1 MAEHQALV
9 QVLPVQLADRAQ
21 GRARGGNV
29 ASVETS
35 GPTVD
40 DAIDTAL
47 EKLDLDEDQVELEI
61 LSEGGDGQPARVR
74 ATPRSEVVTE
84 PAAAAAA
91 EGNGEVEWDESLAT
105 AGREIVEDLLDYMGF
120 PGDVDILAAGKE
132 NGTPT
137 LTLAIVD
144 GESMGA
150 LIGRRG
156 ETLQA
161 FQFITQLLVN
171 RRLGHW
177 TRVLLDIEGYR
188 SRRERYL
195 KDTALRAA
203 EKAMRYRESI
213 ELDPMIPS
221 ERRIVHLT
229 LASHESVTARNM
241 GARVGVHTS
250 AAYEPGLIDTLG
262 GVLVARIPAEFTT
275 CFVNEY
281 VAGKRRQTIESVAEK
296 LTYEQLLPEWRNP
309 PVVHL
314 GPLNQELDS
323 ALVSRFPRSL
333 VGVTP
338 QGWMRAW
345 GEDGLVSPVDWAD
358 ADRVLAK

>member
-1 MAEHQALV
+1 M
-9 QVLPVQLADRAQ
+9 
-21 GRARGGNV
+21 
-29 ASVETS
+29 ASVETT

-40 DAIDTAL
+40 DAIDAAL
-47 EKLDLDEDQVELEI
+47 EKLDLDEDQVDLVI
-61 LSEGGDGQPARVR
+61 LSEGGDGESARVR
-74 ATPRSEVVTE
+74 ATPRSEIDVSLEHDVATTTE
-84 PAAAAAA
+84 
-91 EGNGEVEWDESLAT
+91 GGEVEWDETLAT

-120 PGDVDILAAGKE
+120 PGEVDVLRAGKE

-137 LTLAIVD
+137 LALAVVD

-161 FQFITQLLVN
+161 FQFISQLLVN

-229 LASHESVTARNM
+229 LATHESVTTHSEGEGDNR
-241 GARVGVHTS
+241 RVIV
-250 AAYEPGLIDTLG
+250 EPT
-262 GVLVARIPAEFTT
+262 P
-275 CFVNEY
+275 EY
-281 VAGKRRQTIESVAEK
+281 VQQHGG
-296 LTYEQLLPEWRNP
+296 
-309 PVVHL
+309 PVERSERP
-314 GPLNQELDS
+314 GPGGRGGF
-323 ALVSRFPRSL
+323 SRGGRPGGR
-333 VGVTP
+333 GR
-338 QGWMRAW
+338 GYGGGGYR
-345 GEDGLVSPVDWAD
+345 GRG
-358 ADRVLAK
+358 

>member
-1 MAEHQALV
+1 
-9 QVLPVQLADRAQ
+9 
-21 GRARGGNV
+21 V

-35 GPTVD
+35 GPNVD
-40 DAIDTAL
+40 DAIDAAL
-47 EKLDLDEDQVELEI
+47 EELDLDEDQVDLEI

-74 ATPRSEVVTE
+74 ATPRSEISTE
-84 PAAAAAA
+84 SVA
-91 EGNGEVEWDESLAT
+91 ERDLGEGVEGEWDESLAT

-120 PGDVDILAAGKE
+120 PGEVDILRAGKE
-132 NGTPT
+132 NDTPT
-137 LTLAIVD
+137 LTMAVVD

-171 RRLGHW
+171 RRVGHW

-229 LASHESVTARNM
+229 LAAHEFVTTHSEGEGDNR
-241 GARVGVHTS
+241 RVIV
-250 AAYEPGLIDTLG
+250 EPTADFVAQHG
-262 GVLVARIPAEFTT
+262 GPAPRAERPVAPGGRGGFSRGGRPGGGGGGGRGRSGFGGGGG
-275 CFVNEY
+275 Y
-281 VAGKRRQTIESVAEK
+281 RR
-296 LTYEQLLPEWRNP
+296 
-309 PVVHL
+309 
-314 GPLNQELDS
+314 
-323 ALVSRFPRSL
+323 
-333 VGVTP
+333 
-338 QGWMRAW
+338 
-345 GEDGLVSPVDWAD
+345 
-358 ADRVLAK
+358 

>member
-1 MAEHQALV
+1 MSEHQV
-9 QVLPVQLADRAQ
+9 PVRARAAQHADPGLA
-21 GRARGGNV
+21 RARGGNV
-29 ASVETS
+29 VSVETS

-40 DAIDTAL
+40 DAIDAAL

-74 ATPRSEVVTE
+74 ATPRNEVVAE
-84 PAAAAAA
+84 PTTAIAAP
-91 EGNGEVEWDESLAT
+91 EGNGEVEWDETLAT

-120 PGDVDILAAGKE
+120 PGDVDVLAAGKE

-203 EKAMRYRESI
+203 EKAMRYRESQ

-229 LASHESVTARNM
+229 LADHESVITHSEGEGDNR
-241 GARVGVHTS
+241 RVIVEAT
-250 AAYEPGLIDTLG
+250 P
-262 GVLVARIPAEFTT
+262 
-275 CFVNEY
+275 EY
-281 VAGKRRQTIESVAEK
+281 VAAHGGPAETSERPPAPGGRGGGFSRGGRPPGRGRGGFSGGSGGSGGGYRR
-296 LTYEQLLPEWRNP
+296 
-309 PVVHL
+309 
-314 GPLNQELDS
+314 
-323 ALVSRFPRSL
+323 
-333 VGVTP
+333 
-338 QGWMRAW
+338 
-345 GEDGLVSPVDWAD
+345 
-358 ADRVLAK
+358 

>member
-1 MAEHQALV
+1 
-9 QVLPVQLADRAQ
+9 
-21 GRARGGNV
+21 V

-40 DAIDTAL
+40 DAIDAAL
-47 EKLDLDEDQVELEI
+47 EQLDLDEDQVDLEI
-61 LSEGGDGQPARVR
+61 LSEGGDGAPARVR
-74 ATPRSEVVTE
+74 ATPRSEIGVE
-84 PAAAAAA
+84 PATTEGGDGAA
-91 EGNGEVEWDESLAT
+91 VEWDENLAT

-120 PGDVDILAAGKE
+120 PGDVDVLRAGKE

-137 LTLAIVD
+137 LTMAVVD
-144 GESMGA
+144 GDSMGA

-203 EKAMRYRESI
+203 EKAMRYREQI

-229 LASHESVTARNM
+229 LASHEFVTTHSEGEGDNR
-241 GARVGVHTS
+241 RVIV
-250 AAYEPGLIDTLG
+250 EPTPD
-262 GVLVARIPAEFTT
+262 
-275 CFVNEY
+275 Y
-281 VAGKRRQTIESVAEK
+281 VAEHG
-296 LTYEQLLPEWRNP
+296 
-309 PVVHL
+309 
-314 GPLNQELDS
+314 GP
-323 ALVSRFPRSL
+323 VSRERGPDRGGRGGGFSRGGRGGGGPR
-333 VGVTP
+333 GR
-338 QGWMRAW
+338 GGYGGGGGGYR
-345 GEDGLVSPVDWAD
+345 
-358 ADRVLAK
+358 R

>member
-1 MAEHQALV
+1 M
-9 QVLPVQLADRAQ
+9 
-21 GRARGGNV
+21 

-40 DAIDTAL
+40 DAIDAAL
-47 EKLDLDEDQVELEI
+47 EQLDLDEDQVDLEI

-74 ATPRSEVVTE
+74 ATPRSEVTGAVSSAVE
-84 PAAAAAA
+84 LL
-91 EGNGEVEWDESLAT
+91 EGEGGEIEHDESLAT

-120 PGDVDILAAGKE
+120 PGDVDVLRAGKE

-137 LTLAIVD
+137 LVLAVVD

-171 RRLGHW
+171 RRVGHW

-195 KDTALRAA
+195 KDTALRSA
-203 EKAMRYRESI
+203 EKAMRFREPI

-229 LASHESVTARNM
+229 LADHESVTTHSEGEGDNR
-241 GARVGVHTS
+241 RVIV
-250 AAYEPGLIDTLG
+250 EPTAD
-262 GVLVARIPAEFTT
+262 
-275 CFVNEY
+275 Y
-281 VAGKRRQTIESVAEK
+281 VAQHGG
-296 LTYEQLLPEWRNP
+296 P
-309 PVVHL
+309 PAARPA
-314 GPLNQELDS
+314 GERPPGGRGGF
-323 ALVSRFPRSL
+323 SRGGRGGGGRGRPGFGGGYR
-333 VGVTP
+333 G
-338 QGWMRAW
+338 R
-345 GEDGLVSPVDWAD
+345 
-358 ADRVLAK
+358 

>member
-1 MAEHQALV
+1 
-9 QVLPVQLADRAQ
+9 
-21 GRARGGNV
+21 V
-29 ASVETS
+29 ASVETT

-40 DAIDTAL
+40 DAIDAAL
-47 EKLDLDEDQVELEI
+47 EQLDLDEDQVDLEI
-61 LSEGGDGQPARVR
+61 LSEGADGQPARVR
-74 ATPRSEVVTE
+74 ATPRTEVVAQTTSSD
-84 PAAAAAA
+84 AADAGAA
-91 EGNGEVEWDESLAT
+91 EGNGEVEWDETLAT

-120 PGDVDILAAGKE
+120 PGDVDVLAAGKE

-203 EKAMRYRESI
+203 EKAMRYRDSI

-229 LASHESVTARNM
+229 LASHESVTTHSEGEGDNR
-241 GARVGVHTS
+241 RVIVQPTPDYVAQH
-250 AAYEPGLIDTLG
+250 G
-262 GVLVARIPAEFTT
+262 GPAERSERPPAPGGPGGRPGGGFSRGGRAPGRGRGG
-275 CFVNEY
+275 FS
-281 VAGKRRQTIESVAEK
+281 GGFRR
-296 LTYEQLLPEWRNP
+296 
-309 PVVHL
+309 
-314 GPLNQELDS
+314 
-323 ALVSRFPRSL
+323 
-333 VGVTP
+333 
-338 QGWMRAW
+338 
-345 GEDGLVSPVDWAD
+345 
-358 ADRVLAK
+358 

>member
-1 MAEHQALV
+1 
-9 QVLPVQLADRAQ
+9 
-21 GRARGGNV
+21 V
-29 ASVETS
+29 ASVETT

-40 DAIDTAL
+40 DAIDAAL
-47 EKLDLDEDQVELEI
+47 ERLDLDEDQVDLEI
-61 LSEGGDGQPARVR
+61 LSEGGADQPARVR
-74 ATPRSEVVTE
+74 ATPRSEVT
-84 PAAAAAA
+84 ATSAA
-91 EGNGEVEWDESLAT
+91 ESSEPEADIEYDESLAT

-120 PGDVDILAAGKE
+120 PGEVDVLRAGKE

-137 LTLAIVD
+137 LTMAVVD

-171 RRLGHW
+171 RRVGHW

-203 EKAMRYRESI
+203 EKAMRYRESQ

-229 LASHESVTARNM
+229 LAEHEFVTTHSEGEGDNR
-241 GARVGVHTS
+241 RVII
-250 AAYEPGLIDTLG
+250 EPTAD
-262 GVLVARIPAEFTT
+262 
-275 CFVNEY
+275 Y
-281 VAGKRRQTIESVAEK
+281 VAQHGGPPEKPAGGPPQRAGGFSRGRAGGGPGRGRPGFGGGFRDRR
-296 LTYEQLLPEWRNP
+296 
-309 PVVHL
+309 
-314 GPLNQELDS
+314 
-323 ALVSRFPRSL
+323 
-333 VGVTP
+333 
-338 QGWMRAW
+338 
-345 GEDGLVSPVDWAD
+345 
-358 ADRVLAK
+358 

>member
-1 MAEHQALV
+1 M
-9 QVLPVQLADRAQ
+9 
-21 GRARGGNV
+21 

-35 GPTVD
+35 GPNVD
-40 DAIDTAL
+40 DAIDAAL
-47 EKLDLDEDQVELEI
+47 EELDLDEDQVDLEI

-74 ATPRSEVVTE
+74 ATPRSEISTE
-84 PAAAAAA
+84 SVA
-91 EGNGEVEWDESLAT
+91 EPDLSEGVEGEWDESLAT

-120 PGDVDILAAGKE
+120 PGEVDILRAGKE

-137 LTLAIVD
+137 LTMAVVD

-171 RRLGHW
+171 RRVGHW

-221 ERRIVHLT
+221 ERRIVHMT
-229 LASHESVTARNM
+229 LAGHESVTTHSEGEGDNR
-241 GARVGVHTS
+241 RVIV
-250 AAYEPGLIDTLG
+250 EPTADFVAQHG
-262 GVLVARIPAEFTT
+262 GPAPRAERPVAPGGRGGFSRGGRPGGGGGGGRGRSGFGGGGG
-275 CFVNEY
+275 Y
-281 VAGKRRQTIESVAEK
+281 RR
-296 LTYEQLLPEWRNP
+296 
-309 PVVHL
+309 
-314 GPLNQELDS
+314 
-323 ALVSRFPRSL
+323 
-333 VGVTP
+333 
-338 QGWMRAW
+338 
-345 GEDGLVSPVDWAD
+345 
-358 ADRVLAK
+358 

>member
-1 MAEHQALV
+1 MAS
-9 QVLPVQLADRAQ
+9 PRACAPR
-21 GRARGGNV
+21 RAAKCSEPTATA
-29 ASVETS
+29 AS
-35 GPTVD
+35 
-40 DAIDTAL
+40 
-47 EKLDLDEDQVELEI
+47 
-61 LSEGGDGQPARVR
+61 
-74 ATPRSEVVTE
+74 
-84 PAAAAAA
+84 
-91 EGNGEVEWDESLAT
+91 EGNGEVEWDETLAT

-120 PGDVDILAAGKE
+120 PGDVDVLAAGNE

-203 EKAMRYRESI
+203 EKAMRYRDSI

-229 LASHESVTARNM
+229 LAEHESVKT
-241 GARVGVHTS
+241 HS
-250 AAYEPGLIDTLG
+250 E
-262 GVLVARIPAEFTT
+262 
-275 CFVNEY
+275 
-281 VAGKRRQTIESVAEK
+281 
-296 LTYEQLLPEWRNP
+296 
-309 PVVHL
+309 
-314 GPLNQELDS
+314 
-323 ALVSRFPRSL
+323 
-333 VGVTP
+333 
-338 QGWMRAW
+338 
-345 GEDGLVSPVDWAD
+345 GEGDNR
-358 ADRVLAK
+358 RVLAVLRYLDS

>member
-1 MAEHQALV
+1 M
-9 QVLPVQLADRAQ
+9 
-21 GRARGGNV
+21 

-40 DAIDTAL
+40 DAIDAAL
-47 EKLDLDEDQVELEI
+47 EQLDLDEDQVELEI

-74 ATPRSEVVTE
+74 ATPRTEVATSAE
-84 PAAAAAA
+84 PAVAAAGEA
-91 EGNGEVEWDESLAT
+91 EATVEWDENLAT

-120 PGDVDILAAGKE
+120 PGEVDVLRAGKE

-137 LTLAIVD
+137 LTMAIVD
-144 GESMGA
+144 GDSMGA

-203 EKAMRYRESI
+203 ERAMRYREAI

-229 LASHESVTARNM
+229 LADHEFVSTHSEGEGDNR
-241 GARVGVHTS
+241 RVIV
-250 AAYEPGLIDTLG
+250 EPTPEYVQQHG
-262 GVLVARIPAEFTT
+262 GPAERPERPPAPGGRGGFSRGGRGGGRGRGG
-275 CFVNEY
+275 FGGGY
-281 VAGKRRQTIESVAEK
+281 RR
-296 LTYEQLLPEWRNP
+296 
-309 PVVHL
+309 
-314 GPLNQELDS
+314 
-323 ALVSRFPRSL
+323 
-333 VGVTP
+333 
-338 QGWMRAW
+338 
-345 GEDGLVSPVDWAD
+345 
-358 ADRVLAK
+358 

>member
-1 MAEHQALV
+1 M
-9 QVLPVQLADRAQ
+9 
-21 GRARGGNV
+21 
-29 ASVETS
+29 ASVETT

-40 DAIDTAL
+40 DAIDLAL
-47 EKLDLDEDQVELEI
+47 EQLDLDEDQVELEI

-74 ATPRSEVVTE
+74 ATPRAE
-84 PAAAAAA
+84 AAAAAA
-91 EGNGEVEWDESLAT
+91 AGTAEASADFEGGDGDGGEAGEWDESLAT

-120 PGDVDILAAGKE
+120 PGDVDVLRAGKD

-137 LTLAIVD
+137 LVMAVVD

-171 RRLGHW
+171 RRVGHW

-195 KDTALRAA
+195 KDAALRAA
-203 EKAMRYRESI
+203 EKAMRYRESV

-229 LASHESVTARNM
+229 LANHEFVTTHSEGEGDNR
-241 GARVGVHTS
+241 RVIV
-250 AAYEPGLIDTLG
+250 EPTAD
-262 GVLVARIPAEFTT
+262 
-275 CFVNEY
+275 Y
-281 VAGKRRQTIESVAEK
+281 VAKHGGRPERPAGGGPGRGGGFTRSGRGGRGRSGFSGSSANPGSGGGGYGRR
-296 LTYEQLLPEWRNP
+296 
-309 PVVHL
+309 
-314 GPLNQELDS
+314 
-323 ALVSRFPRSL
+323 
-333 VGVTP
+333 
-338 QGWMRAW
+338 
-345 GEDGLVSPVDWAD
+345 
-358 ADRVLAK
+358 

>member
-1 MAEHQALV
+1 
-9 QVLPVQLADRAQ
+9 
-21 GRARGGNV
+21 V
-29 ASVETS
+29 ASVEIS

-40 DAIDTAL
+40 DAIDAAL
-47 EKLDLDEDQVELEI
+47 EELDLDEDQVELEI

-74 ATPRSEVVTE
+74 ATPRGEVAVDTEDAGEFSQTQTQTQTE
-84 PAAAAAA
+84 P
-91 EGNGEVEWDESLAT
+91 NGEVEWDEGLAT

-120 PGDVDILAAGKE
+120 PGEVDILKAGKE

-137 LTLAIVD
+137 LTMAIVD

-229 LASHESVTARNM
+229 LASHESVTTHSEGEGDNR
-241 GARVGVHTS
+241 RVIV
-250 AAYEPGLIDTLG
+250 EPTADYVAQHG
-262 GVLVARIPAEFTT
+262 GPAERTERPERPGGRGGFSRGGRGGGGGGGPRGRSG
-275 CFVNEY
+275 FGGGY
-281 VAGKRRQTIESVAEK
+281 RR
-296 LTYEQLLPEWRNP
+296 
-309 PVVHL
+309 
-314 GPLNQELDS
+314 
-323 ALVSRFPRSL
+323 
-333 VGVTP
+333 
-338 QGWMRAW
+338 
-345 GEDGLVSPVDWAD
+345 
-358 ADRVLAK
+358 

>member
-1 MAEHQALV
+1 MQTPITNKAEHLAQVRV
-9 QVLPVQLADRAQ
+9 QPAQRVGRGLARV
-21 GRARGGNV
+21 RGGNV
-29 ASVETS
+29 ASVETT

-40 DAIDTAL
+40 DAIDAAL
-47 EKLDLDEDQVELEI
+47 EKLDLDEDQVDLEI
-61 LSEGGDGQPARVR
+61 LSEGGDDQPARVR
-74 ATPRSEVVTE
+74 ATPRAEVTAQSSAESASSEG
-84 PAAAAAA
+84 A
-91 EGNGEVEWDESLAT
+91 EWDEGLAT

-120 PGDVDILAAGKE
+120 PGDVDVLGAGKE

-203 EKAMRYRESI
+203 EKAMRYRESQ

-229 LASHESVTARNM
+229 LADHESVKTHSEGEGDNR
-241 GARVGVHTS
+241 RV
-250 AAYEPGLIDTLG
+250 I
-262 GVLVARIPAEFTT
+262 VAPTP
-275 CFVNEY
+275 EY
-281 VAGKRRQTIESVAEK
+281 VAEHGGPAERS
-296 LTYEQLLPEWRNP
+296 ERP
-309 PVVHL
+309 PAPGGR
-314 GPLNQELDS
+314 GP
-323 ALVSRFPRSL
+323 
-333 VGVTP
+333 
-338 QGWMRAW
+338 
-345 GEDGLVSPVDWAD
+345 
-358 ADRVLAK
+358 

>member
-1 MAEHQALV
+1 
-9 QVLPVQLADRAQ
+9 
-21 GRARGGNV
+21 V
-29 ASVETS
+29 ASVETT

-40 DAIDTAL
+40 DAIDAAL
-47 EKLDLDEDQVELEI
+47 ERLDLDEDQVDLEI
-61 LSEGGDGQPARVR
+61 LSEGGADQPARVR
-74 ATPRSEVVTE
+74 ATPRSEVAATSAEAPSE
-84 PAAAAAA
+84 PEAD
-91 EGNGEVEWDESLAT
+91 VEWDEGLAT

-120 PGDVDILAAGKE
+120 PGEVDVLRAGKE

-137 LTLAIVD
+137 LTMAVVD

-171 RRLGHW
+171 RRVGHW

-203 EKAMRYRESI
+203 EKAMRYRESQ

-229 LASHESVTARNM
+229 LAEHESVTTHSEGEGDNR
-241 GARVGVHTS
+241 RVII
-250 AAYEPGLIDTLG
+250 EPT
-262 GVLVARIPAEFTT
+262 A
-275 CFVNEY
+275 EY
-281 VAGKRRQTIESVAEK
+281 VAQHGGPPDKPVGGPPQRAGGFSRGRAGGGPGRGGRPGFGGGFRDRR
-296 LTYEQLLPEWRNP
+296 
-309 PVVHL
+309 
-314 GPLNQELDS
+314 
-323 ALVSRFPRSL
+323 
-333 VGVTP
+333 
-338 QGWMRAW
+338 
-345 GEDGLVSPVDWAD
+345 
-358 ADRVLAK
+358 

>member
-1 MAEHQALV
+1 
-9 QVLPVQLADRAQ
+9 
-21 GRARGGNV
+21 V
-29 ASVETS
+29 ASVETT

-40 DAIDTAL
+40 DAIDAAL

-61 LSEGGDGQPARVR
+61 LSEGGDGQEARVR
-74 ATPRSEVVTE
+74 ATPRTEVVVEAVAPTE
-84 PAAAAAA
+84 GGEA
-91 EGNGEVEWDESLAT
+91 EAEVEWDEGLAT

-120 PGDVDILAAGKE
+120 PGEVDVLAAGKE
-132 NGTPT
+132 GGTPT
-137 LTLAIVD
+137 LTMAVVD

-203 EKAMRYRESI
+203 EKAMRYRDQI

-229 LASHESVTARNM
+229 LASHEFVITHSEGEGDNR
-241 GARVGVHTS
+241 RVIVEATPDYVAQH
-250 AAYEPGLIDTLG
+250 G
-262 GVLVARIPAEFTT
+262 GPAERT
-275 CFVNEY
+275 E
-281 VAGKRRQTIESVAEK
+281 R
-296 LTYEQLLPEWRNP
+296 P
-309 PVVHL
+309 PDRGGRPGGGFCRGGRPG
-314 GPLNQELDS
+314 GPGG
-323 ALVSRFPRSL
+323 PR
-333 VGVTP
+333 G
-338 QGWMRAW
+338 GGR
-345 GEDGLVSPVDWAD
+345 GGFGGGGY
-358 ADRVLAK
+358 RGR

>member
-1 MAEHQALV
+1 M
-9 QVLPVQLADRAQ
+9 
-21 GRARGGNV
+21 
-29 ASVETS
+29 ASVETT

-40 DAIDTAL
+40 DAIDAAL

-61 LSEGGDGQPARVR
+61 LSEGGDGEPARVR
-74 ATPRSEVVTE
+74 ATPRGETVSEPTVSELTE
-84 PAAAAAA
+84 
-91 EGNGEVEWDESLAT
+91 GEPSEWDESLAT

-120 PGDVDILAAGKE
+120 PGDVDVLRAGKE

-137 LTLAIVD
+137 LVMAVVD
-144 GESMGA
+144 GDSMGA

-171 RRLGHW
+171 RRVGHW

-221 ERRIVHLT
+221 ERRIVHMT
-229 LASHESVTARNM
+229 LADHEFVTTHSEGEGDHR
-241 GARVGVHTS
+241 RVIVEPTS
-250 AAYEPGLIDTLG
+250 
-262 GVLVARIPAEFTT
+262 
-275 CFVNEY
+275 EY
-281 VAGKRRQTIESVAEK
+281 VAKHGGPAERPPGGRGGGFSRGGRGGRGRPGYSGGGYGRR
-296 LTYEQLLPEWRNP
+296 
-309 PVVHL
+309 
-314 GPLNQELDS
+314 
-323 ALVSRFPRSL
+323 
-333 VGVTP
+333 
-338 QGWMRAW
+338 
-345 GEDGLVSPVDWAD
+345 
-358 ADRVLAK
+358 

>member
-1 MAEHQALV
+1 
-9 QVLPVQLADRAQ
+9 
-21 GRARGGNV
+21 V
-29 ASVETS
+29 ASVETT

-40 DAIDTAL
+40 DAIDAAL
-47 EKLDLDEDQVELEI
+47 EQLDLDEDQVDLEI
-61 LSEGGDGQPARVR
+61 LSEGGDDQPARVR
-74 ATPRSEVVTE
+74 ATPRSEVTSPGVSELTE
-84 PAAAAAA
+84 
-91 EGNGEVEWDESLAT
+91 GEADAEWDESLAT

-120 PGDVDILAAGKE
+120 PGEVDILRAGKE

-137 LTLAIVD
+137 LVLAIVD

-171 RRLGHW
+171 RRIGHW

-229 LASHESVTARNM
+229 LANH
-241 GARVGVHTS
+241 
-250 AAYEPGLIDTLG
+250 
-262 GVLVARIPAEFTT
+262 
-275 CFVNEY
+275 EY
-281 VAGKRRQTIESVAEK
+281 VTTHSEGEGDSRRVIVEPTSEYVTQHGGPPERPAAGATGRGGGFSRGRGGGGRGRPGFGGGYRDRR
-296 LTYEQLLPEWRNP
+296 
-309 PVVHL
+309 
-314 GPLNQELDS
+314 
-323 ALVSRFPRSL
+323 
-333 VGVTP
+333 
-338 QGWMRAW
+338 
-345 GEDGLVSPVDWAD
+345 
-358 ADRVLAK
+358 

>member
-1 MAEHQALV
+1 M
-9 QVLPVQLADRAQ
+9 
-21 GRARGGNV
+21 

-40 DAIDTAL
+40 DAIDAAL

-61 LSEGGDGQPARVR
+61 LSEGGDGAPARVR
-74 ATPRSEVVTE
+74 ATPRTEV
-84 PAAAAAA
+84 AAAL
-91 EGNGEVEWDESLAT
+91 ERPPSVGTEDGEAEWDESLAT

-120 PGDVDILAAGKE
+120 PGEVDVLGASKE
-132 NGTPT
+132 GGTPT
-137 LTLAIVD
+137 LSMAIVD

-229 LASHESVTARNM
+229 LAGHESVTTHSEGEGDNR
-241 GARVGVHTS
+241 RIIV
-250 AAYEPGLIDTLG
+250 EPT
-262 GVLVARIPAEFTT
+262 P
-275 CFVNEY
+275 EY
-281 VAGKRRQTIESVAEK
+281 VEQHGGPVERSERPPDRGRGGFSRGGGGRPGGRGRPGFGGGYRR
-296 LTYEQLLPEWRNP
+296 
-309 PVVHL
+309 
-314 GPLNQELDS
+314 
-323 ALVSRFPRSL
+323 
-333 VGVTP
+333 
-338 QGWMRAW
+338 
-345 GEDGLVSPVDWAD
+345 
-358 ADRVLAK
+358 

>member
-1 MAEHQALV
+1 
-9 QVLPVQLADRAQ
+9 
-21 GRARGGNV
+21 V
-29 ASVETS
+29 ASVETT

-40 DAIDTAL
+40 DAIDAAL

-61 LSEGGDGQPARVR
+61 LSEGADGQPARVR
-74 ATPRSEVVTE
+74 ATPRSEVVAE
-84 PAAAAAA
+84 PAATAAP
-91 EGNGEVEWDESLAT
+91 EGNGEVEWDEHLAT

-120 PGDVDILAAGKE
+120 PGDVDVLGAGKE

-144 GESMGA
+144 GDSMGA

-229 LASHESVTARNM
+229 LASHESVTTHSEGEGDNR
-241 GARVGVHTS
+241 RVIVEATAEYIAQH
-250 AAYEPGLIDTLG
+250 G
-262 GVLVARIPAEFTT
+262 GPAERT
-275 CFVNEY
+275 ERAPA
-281 VAGKRRQTIESVAEK
+281 AGGPGGPGGRGGGGFSRGGRGGPPRGRPGGFSGDYRR
-296 LTYEQLLPEWRNP
+296 
-309 PVVHL
+309 
-314 GPLNQELDS
+314 
-323 ALVSRFPRSL
+323 
-333 VGVTP
+333 
-338 QGWMRAW
+338 
-345 GEDGLVSPVDWAD
+345 
-358 ADRVLAK
+358 

>member
-1 MAEHQALV
+1 
-9 QVLPVQLADRAQ
+9 
-21 GRARGGNV
+21 V

-40 DAIDTAL
+40 DAIDAAL

-61 LSEGGDGQPARVR
+61 LTEGGDGEQARVR
-74 ATPRSEVVTE
+74 ATPRSEVTPESVPISEAGEETE
-84 PAAAAAA
+84 L
-91 EGNGEVEWDESLAT
+91 EWDEDLAT
-105 AGREIVEDLLDYMGF
+105 AGREIIEDLLDYMGF
-120 PGDVDILAAGKE
+120 PGEVDILRAGKE

-137 LTLAIVD
+137 LTMAIVD

-171 RRLGHW
+171 RRIGHW

-229 LASHESVTARNM
+229 LADHEFVTTHSEGEGDNRRVLVEPTPDYIAKHGGPVPRSERPVAP
-241 GARVGVHTS
+241 GARGGFS
-250 AAYEPGLIDTLG
+250 RGGRGGPGRGRPGFG
-262 GVLVARIPAEFTT
+262 GG
-275 CFVNEY
+275 Y
-281 VAGKRRQTIESVAEK
+281 RR
-296 LTYEQLLPEWRNP
+296 
-309 PVVHL
+309 
-314 GPLNQELDS
+314 
-323 ALVSRFPRSL
+323 
-333 VGVTP
+333 
-338 QGWMRAW
+338 
-345 GEDGLVSPVDWAD
+345 
-358 ADRVLAK
+358 

>member
-1 MAEHQALV
+1 
-9 QVLPVQLADRAQ
+9 
-21 GRARGGNV
+21 V
-29 ASVETS
+29 ASVETT
-35 GPTVD
+35 GPSVD
-40 DAIDTAL
+40 DAIDAAL

-61 LSEGGDGQPARVR
+61 LSEGGDGQEARVR
-74 ATPRSEVVTE
+74 ATPRSEVS
-84 PAAAAAA
+84 A
-91 EGNGEVEWDESLAT
+91 EIAPSGEASDGEAEVEWDEGLAT

-120 PGDVDILAAGKE
+120 PGEVDVLKAGKE

-137 LTLAIVD
+137 LTMAVVD

-213 ELDPMIPS
+213 ELDAMIPS

-229 LASHESVTARNM
+229 LAGHESVTTHSEGEGDNR
-241 GARVGVHTS
+241 RVIV
-250 AAYEPGLIDTLG
+250 EPT
-262 GVLVARIPAEFTT
+262 P
-275 CFVNEY
+275 EY
-281 VAGKRRQTIESVAEK
+281 VAEHGGPAERSERPPDRGGRGGGFSRGGRGGGGGGRGRAGFGGGGGGGYRR
-296 LTYEQLLPEWRNP
+296 
-309 PVVHL
+309 
-314 GPLNQELDS
+314 
-323 ALVSRFPRSL
+323 
-333 VGVTP
+333 
-338 QGWMRAW
+338 
-345 GEDGLVSPVDWAD
+345 
-358 ADRVLAK
+358 

>member
-1 MAEHQALV
+1 
-9 QVLPVQLADRAQ
+9 
-21 GRARGGNV
+21 V

-40 DAIDTAL
+40 DAIDAAL
-47 EKLDLDEDQVELEI
+47 EQLDLDEDQVDLEI

-74 ATPRSEVVTE
+74 ATPRSEV
-84 PAAAAAA
+84 AA
-91 EGNGEVEWDESLAT
+91 EPTADELMARDGEAEWDEDLAT

-120 PGDVDILAAGKE
+120 PGEVDVLRAGKE
-132 NGTPT
+132 SGTPT
-137 LTLAIVD
+137 LVMAVVD

-171 RRLGHW
+171 RRVGHW

-203 EKAMRYRESI
+203 EKAMRFRDSI

-229 LASHESVTARNM
+229 LANH
-241 GARVGVHTS
+241 
-250 AAYEPGLIDTLG
+250 
-262 GVLVARIPAEFTT
+262 
-275 CFVNEY
+275 EY
-281 VAGKRRQTIESVAEK
+281 VTTHSEGEGDNRRVIVEPTADYVAQHGGPPERQAGAAGGGGGRGGGFSRGGRGGGRGRPGGGYRR
-296 LTYEQLLPEWRNP
+296 
-309 PVVHL
+309 
-314 GPLNQELDS
+314 
-323 ALVSRFPRSL
+323 
-333 VGVTP
+333 
-338 QGWMRAW
+338 
-345 GEDGLVSPVDWAD
+345 
-358 ADRVLAK
+358 